1 MLSFT
6 IVFGLSSSFVHN
18 CILNGLK
25 KTCYIRSLSDA
36 KVNKCVVCVSEGVTV
51 SWMGNSKCRKY
62 DKKFPLTYSNL
73 TNQVHFSVVCLWAPL
88 VANP

>member
-1 MLSFT
+1 M
-6 IVFGLSSSFVHN
+6 HN
-18 CILNGLK
+18 CLK

-36 KVNKCVVCVSEGVTV
+36 KVNKCVCVSEGVTV

-62 DKKFPLTYSNL
+62 DKMLPLTYSNL

-88 VANP
+88 VDNP